1 MLMLI
6 NKKETI
12 ILCLLTQ
19 LIAKEWFLH
28 AFQSLFS
35 PNNLGIWLM
44 IKIVPI
50 MDNLNREETC
60 KKYSKSQN
68 VGGRIH
74 KL

>member
-1 MLMLI
+1 MVSSEQFGDLV
-6 NKKETI
+6 
-12 ILCLLTQ
+12 
-19 LIAKEWFLH
+19 
-28 AFQSLFS
+28 
-35 PNNLGIWLM
+35 M